1 MAYLTAR
8 KRAVGLGSARSGT
21 EHYWNMTV
29 SSVALLILVPLF
41 VLVIGPVIGK
51 PYEEAVLYMAR
62 PFPAIIAGLTLVTAM
77 LHFKNGIRVA
87 IEDYAHG
94 TTRHLLIIAASCLS
108 YAVIA
113 TGLLAL
119 VRLAL

>member
-1 MAYLTAR
+1 MMITA
-8 KRAVGLGSARSGT
+8 ATLLGLAWKS
-21 EHYWNMTV
+21 
-29 SSVALLILVPLF
+29 
-41 VLVIGPVIGK
+41 
-51 PYEEAVLYMAR
+51 
-62 PFPAIIAGLTLVTAM
+62 AIIAGLTLVTAM

>member
-1 MAYLTAR
+1 MAYLTDR
-8 KRAVGLGSARSGT
+8 KRAAGLGSAKSGT
-21 EHYWNMTV
+21 EHFWNMTV

-41 VLVIGPVIGK
+41 VFSFGPVIGM
-51 PYEEAVLYMAR
+51 PYEEAVLYLAR
-62 PFPAIIAGLTLVTAM
+62 PFPAIIAGLTIVVAM

-87 IEDYAHG
+87 IEDYSDG
-94 TTRHLLIIAASCLS
+94 LTRHLLIIAATCLS